1 MALSKDSAHYTA
13 FITCFGTYEF
23 LRLPKGLKTSPNTF
37 QLMMDKVLHG
47 LQFKTCL
54 CYLDDVL
61 ICTET
66 FEQHLEALNE
76 VFRRFR
82 NDGLKLG
89 PRKCVFAAQ
98 SCIFLGHQISKDGIH
113 PPPDRVDAL
122 LKIPPLNI
130 PKELRRII
138 GMFNWFRKFIPHF
151 SAIISPLTRLLKK
164 NQQFKWTLEQQNAF
178 DNIKHRLT
186 SAPFLRFPNYNIQYR
201 LSVDTSSRGI
211 GFMLYQIDS
220 DYPEQKPHIIRY
232 GSKAL
237 NTWQTSNG
245 PTKLELLGM
254 VVSVLECSDYLRVVT
269 FAVECDHATLQ
280 PLFSKTI

>member
-1 MALSKDSAHYTA
+1 MTPNYMSSIDLTSGFVQMALSKDSAHYTA

-98 SCIFLGHQISKDGIH
+98 SCTFLGHQISKDGIH

-122 LKIPPLNI
+122 LKIPPSEYS
-130 PKELRRII
+130 K
-138 GMFNWFRKFIPHF
+138 G
-151 SAIISPLTRLLKK
+151 
-164 NQQFKWTLEQQNAF
+164 
-178 DNIKHRLT
+178 IK
-186 SAPFLRFPNYNIQYR
+186 ANN
-201 LSVDTSSRGI
+201 
-211 GFMLYQIDS
+211 
-220 DYPEQKPHIIRY
+220 RY
-232 GSKAL
+232 VQL
-237 NTWQTSNG
+237 
-245 PTKLELLGM
+245 
-254 VVSVLECSDYLRVVT
+254 V
-269 FAVECDHATLQ
+269 
-280 PLFSKTI
+280 